1 MANSMLVRWGVYSRA
16 TKPDEIKS
24 VGLAGRGPSTAPLRI
39 TGLTSCSRKEIF
51 RQKKLRGRF
60 RVPGLLLADTS
71 LSASFSSLPFSW
83 LPWFYSPF
91 PFFMDLL

>member
-1 MANSMLVRWGVYSRA
+1 MVQEL
-16 TKPDEIKS
+16 T
-24 VGLAGRGPSTAPLRI
+24 LAVEAILAEFLKQKIR
-39 TGLTSCSRKEIF
+39 

-83 LPWFYSPF
+83 LPWFLFSLSIF
-91 PFFMDLL
+91 HGVAIATVVCCN

>member
-1 MANSMLVRWGVYSRA
+1 MRA
-16 TKPDEIKS
+16 ALWRRNPPAE
-24 VGLAGRGPSTAPLRI
+24 
-39 TGLTSCSRKEIF
+39 
-51 RQKKLRGRF
+51 KLRGRF

>member
-1 MANSMLVRWGVYSRA
+1 MTGGNRENL
-16 TKPDEIKS
+16 
-24 VGLAGRGPSTAPLRI
+24 LA
-39 TGLTSCSRKEIF
+39 E
-51 RQKKLRGRF
+51 KLRGRF

-91 PFFMDLL
+91 AIFHGLAIATVNCCN

>member
-1 MANSMLVRWGVYSRA
+1 VPGEIESVVERVGVLGLLNTIGKANR
-16 TKPDEIKS
+16 I
-24 VGLAGRGPSTAPLRI
+24 APLRM
-39 TGLTSCSRKEIF
+39 TGGKKGNLLPE
-51 RQKKLRGRF
+51 KLRGRF

-91 PFFMDLL
+91 SIFHGLAIATVNCCN